1 MRFITEIDEGRQKAG
16 WGLFSWVID
25 TTKTG
30 DDRLIRLLPKNEA
43 EAEVARLNSG
53 DPSAKASSDWLSSQP

>member
-1 MRFITEIDEGRQKAG
+1 MRFITEIDEDRRKAG

-30 DDRLIRLLPKNEA
+30 NDRLIRLLPKNEA

-53 DPSAKASSDWLSSQP
+53 QASSAWSLSRPQS